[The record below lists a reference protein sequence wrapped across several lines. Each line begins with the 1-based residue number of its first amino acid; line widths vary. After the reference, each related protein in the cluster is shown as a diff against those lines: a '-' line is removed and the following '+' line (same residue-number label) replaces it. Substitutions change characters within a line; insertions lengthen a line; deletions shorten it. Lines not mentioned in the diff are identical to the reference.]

1 MQRVQGYRR
10 LFTAVLSAAL
20 SLQAADIRI
29 SSFSCAEY
37 TLFNSSSSSAA
48 SFDYS
53 LTDKYSSSVEP
64 SNPAGG
70 TLTGR
75 TAEDAGVATETT
87 YADVS
92 TIFTVAMPA
101 AAQERAK
108 ILNTILQDS
117 FSIFAAPMSRFFS
130 VPVRAVYAA
139 RAEQQAADKSVETAG
154 PAAKQLPS
162 RTPAPDTAAAGA
174 SAEQARAVTYVP
186 STAGNAKGEGSK
198 QQNSTMAVSTD
209 TSSSSP
215 QADALEQ
222 HQQLKQQAQQQ
233 QHQQPK
239 QQPLQ
244 EQADEQLAAGDQLAA
259 PVPVSASDTAQKK
272 KNATALAAPG
282 TGNAA
287 MAAVANMRQAKPKP
301 APALY
306 TPMLPP

>member
-209 TSSSSP
+209 ASSSSP
-215 QADALEQ
+215 QANALEQ
-222 HQQLKQQAQQQ
+222 HQQLKQQAR
-233 QHQQPK
+233 QPK